1 MLITIKNDLTLGMPI
16 MKKILWLVC
25 LTSCF
30 STSASAKD
38 TLFLEAYLG
47 GGGYSLDNDRGLKSM
62 LSKEGGVEMPLNT
75 FLSLESWLSAY
86 DAEYEKTSDELDSK
100 RFYAGALLH
109 LKRRGK
115 SRPFISAG
123 LSHLAYENTTGK
135 DKTESLINIAMGA
148 KRYYSNNLILR
159 WELMMMNSVD
169 KELIDIGA
177 RLAIGYAFKDHPVA
191 PVLTPEPEPE
201 PEPEPVKAPEPVVK
215 KVVKEKPPEPIDSD
229 KDGVVDSID
238 QCPGTN
244 PEFKVDTT
252 GCPVMLTET
261 VSITLD
267 IKFQFNSA
275 ELSVESLPEIQKV
288 ADFMKR
294 FEQTVLTVEGHSDDS
309 GPAVYN
315 KALSQQRAD
324 AVKHALINTFYLASE
339 RVSATGFGEEKPIA
353 DNTTKAGRAIN
364 RRVVAVLESS
374 IQKAVVRDTSEA
386 VALK

>member
-1 MLITIKNDLTLGMPI
+1 

-25 LTSCF
+25 LASCF
-30 STSASAKD
+30 STSASTKD
-38 TLFLEAYLG
+38 APFLEAYLG
-47 GGGYSLDNDRGLKSM
+47 GGVYSLDNDRGLKSM

-86 DAEYEKTSDELDSK
+86 DAEYENTSDELDSK

-123 LSHLAYENTTGK
+123 FSHLAYENTAGK
-135 DKTESLINIAMGA
+135 DKTESLLNITMGS

-177 RLAIGYAFKDHPVA
+177 RLALGYVFKDRLEA

-201 PEPEPVKAPEPVVK
+201 PVKTPEPNVEKVVVKEKAPEPV
-215 KVVKEKPPEPIDSD
+215 DSD
-229 KDGVVDSID
+229 KDGVIDSID
-238 QCPGTN
+238 QCPGTS
-244 PEFKVDTT
+244 PEFKVDPT

-275 ELSVESLPEIQKV
+275 ELSAESLPEIQKV
-288 ADFMKR
+288 ADFMNQ
-294 FEQTVLTVEGHSDDS
+294 FDQTILTVEGHSDDS

-324 AVKHALINTFYLASE
+324 AVKHALINTFDMASG
-339 RVSATGFGEEKPIA
+339 RVSAFGFGEEKPVA

-374 IQKAVVRDTSEA
+374 IQKAAVRDVSEA
-386 VALK
+386 IALNK